1 MRAGLAI
8 ESKPNAGDFEIFNFA
23 PINRFFRLKAIKPFN
38 LGDDIVGALLLP
50 NVGQAQPINVAGIT
64 RDTGSLSGLVNN
76 SHGVAGINIVRF
88 DISPSDLAGKI
99 SLDGFGAFNIR
110 LVAVKI
116 NFL

>member
-8 ESKPNAGDFEIFNFA
+8 ESKPNAGDFEIYNFVPA
-23 PINRFFRLKAIKPFN
+23 DCLFGFQAIKPFN
-38 LGDDIVGALLLP
+38 LGNDIVGALLLP
-50 NVGQAQPINVAGIT
+50 DVGKAQPINVAGIT

-76 SHGVAGINIVRF
+76 SHGVAGINIVGF

-99 SLDGFGAFNIR
+99 CLDGLGACNIR